1 MWRSSPGSLTRT
13 WRILTR
19 SLTLS
24 PLPPASTRYSRRC
37 KVRPSPPSPPSP
49 RPSPPSG
56 RLLWLCGAPGLGKST
71 SAQILGR
78 DHGFVYYEADCFLH
92 LKNPFISLQ
101 APNPS
106 MAQIKQ
112 KIMKGKNWDL
122 VRRSEYIRFTLK
134 GKVRRK
140 GAVWS
145 TTLYPSSGN

>member
-1 MWRSSPGSLTRT
+1 MAVFSRITDQDLADLDKEFDSLASPACQYKIQPEIQGTT
-13 WRILTR
+13 
-19 SLTLS
+19 
-24 PLPPASTRYSRRC
+24 
-37 KVRPSPPSPPSP
+37 SPPSPPSP
-49 RPSPPSG
+49 RPSG

-112 KIMKGKNWDL
+112 KIMKGKNW
-122 VRRSEYIRFTLK
+122 TLF
-134 GKVRRK
+134 
-140 GAVWS
+140 
-145 TTLYPSSGN
+145 